1 MRKTRLRAHGIAA
14 YLAAAAAM
22 LIRPDNPA
30 PPFILTC
37 AYLCGCTFSLGA
49 PDAFSRAA
57 SKLMST
63 KKLMGALLTA
73 IFLILLGTAALG
85 YSLYTP
91 GEPYFSADFL
101 PLVLLAAAGGV
112 MAMVTAFEEL
122 FVSQGDKM
130 SAWITDAL
138 AFIALTAAI
147 ILPVSDTLQAQLALA
162 GSGGALVI
170 GGAISLGFSRKELPR
185 PGLALFKEIPAALV
199 RTMLAPALLVAANVF
214 FEAEMT
220 TTIPTLT
227 MILALITVEMSK
239 STFRRSR
246 DEASGLKTK
255 LPMTLLTASLALC
268 TVWFMACGA
277 KLPFFE
283 RFDKEIWASLPH
295 AMMNLLIGGACAMI
309 LYAPFDWNSILSALL
324 MLGAA
329 AVTGMQPLPT
339 IEPMEMNLAAAAAAM
354 IVTNLLM
361 IPEWNAL
368 SRQARAMRIRK
379 KAMKGVK
386 KPSF

>member
-1 MRKTRLRAHGIAA
+1 MRKTGLRTYGIAA
-14 YLAAAAAM
+14 YLAAVAAT

-85 YSLYTP
+85 YSLFTP
-91 GEPYFSADFL
+91 NNPTFSADFL
-101 PLVLLAAAGGV
+101 PLVVWAAVGGI

-130 SAWITDAL
+130 SAWVTDAL
-138 AFIALTAAI
+138 AFIALTAAM
-147 ILPVSDTLQAQLALA
+147 ILPVNDMLQAQLALA

-185 PGLALFKEIPAALV
+185 PNLAIFKEIPGALA
-199 RTMLAPALLVAANVF
+199 RTMLTPALLTAANWF
-214 FEAEMT
+214 FEAQMT

-227 MILALITVEMSK
+227 MILALIIAEMSK

-246 DEASGLKTK
+246 DEAAGLKTK
-255 LPMTLLTASLALC
+255 LPMTLLTVSLAFC
-268 TVWFMACGA
+268 AVWFMACGA

-283 RFDKEIWASLPH
+283 RFDAEIWQSLPH

-309 LYAPFDWNSILSALL
+309 LYAPFDWNSILSALI

-329 AVTGMQPLPT
+329 AVTGMQPLPM
-339 IEPMEMNLAAAAAAM
+339 IAQMEMNLSAAAVAM
-354 IVTNLLM
+354 IITNLLM